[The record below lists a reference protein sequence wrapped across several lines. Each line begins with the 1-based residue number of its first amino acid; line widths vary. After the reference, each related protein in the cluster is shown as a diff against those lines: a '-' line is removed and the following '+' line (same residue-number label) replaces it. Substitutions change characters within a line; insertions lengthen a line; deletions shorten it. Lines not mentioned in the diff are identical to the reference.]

1 MLSKPAT
8 MLLGLIWDKPLNDYE
23 IIKLLKYMN
32 VKWWLN
38 IADSTVYATLKTL
51 EKKALIAGATEK
63 VGNMPDRT
71 VYTITEKGKKEL
83 MDTLKKSILQ
93 FDYDTNVFSIAAF
106 FLNLFEPEE
115 QKTLL
120 QQRIEILQGY
130 RKGIEKQDTPAW
142 EKEVPAF
149 HVANLKR
156 MIDLVD
162 AEISG
167 AARLL
172 ESCNIHYC
180 HQE

>member
-1 MLSKPAT
+1 MLNSCH
-8 MLLGLIWDKPLNDYE
+8 
-23 IIKLLKYMN
+23 

-51 EKKALIAGATEK
+51 EKRALIFWTSEK

-71 VYTITEKGKKEL
+71 VYTITENGTKEL
-83 MDTLKKSILQ
+83 RDTLKKSILQ

-115 QKTLL
+115 QTMLL
-120 QQRIEILQGY
+120 QQRIEILQKY
-130 RKGIEKQDTPAW
+130 RKEIDMQDTPSW

-149 HVANLKR
+149 HIANLKR

-167 AARLL
+167 TERLL
-172 ESCNIHYC
+172 NTCKSH
-180 HQE
+180 

>member
-8 MLLGLIWDKPLNDYE
+8 MLLGLIWDKPLNAYE

-51 EKKALIAGATEK
+51 EKRALISGVAER

-71 VYTITEKGKKEL
+71 IYTITEKGEKEL
-83 MDTLKKSILQ
+83 RDTLKKSILQ

-106 FLNLFEPEE
+106 FLNIFDPEE
-115 QKTLL
+115 QIMLL
-120 QQRIEILQGY
+120 QQRIDILQSY
-130 RKGIEKQDTPAW
+130 RKGIETQDTPMW
-142 EKEVPAF
+142 EKEVLAL

-162 AEISG
+162 TEITG
-167 AARLL
+167 TTRLL
-172 ESCNIHYC
+172 ETCKANYHY
-180 HQE
+180 QA

>member
-8 MLLGLIWDKPLNDYE
+8 LLLGLIWNKPLNAYE

-51 EKKALIAGATEK
+51 EKRALISGSSEK

-71 VYTITEKGKKEL
+71 VYTITENGTKEL
-83 MDTLKKSILQ
+83 RDTLKKSILQ
-93 FDYDTNVFSIAAF
+93 LDYDTNVFSIAAF

-115 QKTLL
+115 QAMLL
-120 QQRIEILQGY
+120 QQRIEILQKY
-130 RKGIEKQDTPAW
+130 RKGIEKQDTPSW

-149 HVANLKR
+149 HIANLKR
-156 MIDLVD
+156 MMDLVD

-167 AARLL
+167 TERLL
-172 ESCNIHYC
+172 DTCKTH
-180 HQE
+180 

>member
-8 MLLGLIWDKPLNDYE
+8 MLLGLIWDKPLNAYE

-51 EKKALIAGATEK
+51 EKRSLISGAAER

-120 QQRIEILQGY
+120 QQRIEILQSY

-142 EKEVPAF
+142 EKEVSAF

-167 AARLL
+167 TARLL
-172 ESCNIHYC
+172 ETCNIHYR